1 VAFSPHPSLL
11 WMGISHGD
19 CKIYDFPEEGKGCK
33 DKPVIMRNT
42 KTLIHQGIFRYC
54 LLAVAF
60 LLPVSGRYV
69 PPFIGL
75 MFLNWVLEGRFRQK
89 FRLVASS
96 RMRQFTLLFGFFY
109 LLYLAGMTYT
119 SNYEYG
125 WFDLQVKLSLLVFP
139 FLFATMDSEQFSGFR
154 RVEVLR
160 SFIAGC
166 LAGSLLFMGRAFVET
181 ELHHAANAFFYGSLS
196 WYFHSS
202 YLSMYYNFAVAALLG
217 HLLSQEFKWRTVRY
231 LAEAVLILWFIV
243 LVFLLSS
250 KAGILTLGGILLFYS
265 GLLIFRRKE
274 LIPGIIIL
282 LLGAI
287 IFYSTSRLL
296 PAPFERMEYAG
307 EVIRS
312 DPGNKSQS
320 TESTGERLA
329 IWKASSEII
338 RDHFLIGVGT
348 GDVKDSL
355 YGKYSENK
363 MYPALV
369 RKLNCHCQYL
379 QTFIAVGAAGFL
391 VLVLMLA
398 LPAIP
403 AVRRKDNLYLLFLG
417 IFAFNILV
425 ESMFETH
432 AGVML
437 YAFFNA
443 FLFVSMGSAGQ
454 FSAGDADPEE
464 S

>member
-1 VAFSPHPSLL
+1 
-11 WMGISHGD
+11 M
-19 CKIYDFPEEGKGCK
+19 K
-33 DKPVIMRNT
+33 NT
-42 KTLIHQGIFRYC
+42 KRRIHQGIFRYC
-54 LLAVAF
+54 MLAVAF

-75 MFLNWVLEGRFRQK
+75 MFLNWIVEGRFRQK

-96 RMRQFTLLFGFFY
+96 RMRQFTLLFGLLY
-109 LLYLAGMTYT
+109 LLYLAGLIYT
-119 SNYEYG
+119 SNFEYG
-125 WFDLQVKLSLLVFP
+125 LFDLQVKLSLVVFP
-139 FLFATMDSEQFSGFR
+139 FLFATMDGEHFSGPR
-154 RVEVLR
+154 RIQLLR
-160 SFIAGC
+160 FYIAGC

-181 ELHHAANAFFYGSLS
+181 EFHHAINAFFYGSLS

-202 YLSMYYNFAVAALLG
+202 YLSMYYNFAVAVLLG
-217 HLLSQEFKWRTVRY
+217 HLITVEFRRKTVVY
-231 LAEAVLILWFIV
+231 FAETALILWFII

-265 GLLIFRRKE
+265 GLLIFKRKQ
-274 LIPGIIIL
+274 LLPGIIIL
-282 LLGAI
+282 VLGAI
-287 IFYSTSRLL
+287 IFYTTSRLL

-338 RDHFLIGVGT
+338 REHFLIGVGT

-379 QTFIAVGAAGFL
+379 QTFIALGAAGFL

-398 LPAIP
+398 LPAIQ
-403 AVRRKDNLYLLFLG
+403 AVRRKDNLYLVFLG

-425 ESMFETH
+425 ESMFETQ
-432 AGVML
+432 AGVMF

-443 FLFVSMGSAGQ
+443 FLFVSMGTADRLSAEH
-454 FSAGDADPEE
+454 ADPEE